1 MTLFLMIRPREQYI
15 RQARIE
21 SPTAPGIKLRKEH
34 YNFSNSGLM
43 QAQGA

>member
-1 MTLFLMIRPREQYI
+1 MTLFLMIRPRERYV
-15 RQARIE
+15 RQGLIE

-43 QAQGA
+43 QARGA